1 MSPRIVDDAMLKARE
16 QVILDAALD
25 YIKEQSITSLTV
37 DKIVAKV
44 PFSKGTVYNH
54 FCSKEDIVTGL
65 CNQCISSLRSL
76 FYTAI
81 DFDGNIREKMVAIC
95 IAYMMSAKTDP
106 ESFML
111 VITAKTPALQQKAS
125 EERWNE
131 HVDLESQLM
140 GLFCGLIQQA
150 LDDRALS
157 LPPHLSPPQ
166 VAFAIW
172 SMSFGTIALL
182 QEGLE
187 RCDLRRLME
196 IERELVSHCNLVMD
210 GLGWLPRSQDF
221 DWQPCIESCKRRITP
236 MV

>member
-25 YIKEQSITSLTV
+25 YIKEQSISSLTV
-37 DKIVAKV
+37 DKVVAKV

-65 CNQCISSLRSL
+65 CNQCISSLCSL

-81 DFDGNIREKMVAIC
+81 DFDGNIREKMVSIC

-106 ESFML
+106 TRFML
-111 VITAKTPALQQKAS
+111 VITAKTPTLQQKAS

-131 HVDLESQLM
+131 HVDLESQLID
-140 GLFCGLIQQA
+140 LFCGLIQQA
-150 LDDRALS
+150 LGDRELS
-157 LPPHLSPPQ
+157 LPPGMSPPQ

-187 RCDLRRLME
+187 RCDLRRMME
-196 IERELVSHCNLVMD
+196 VERELVSHCNLIMD

-221 DWQPCIESCKRRITP
+221 DWRPCIESCKRRITP
-236 MV
+236 TV